1 VQREKHHYTKK
12 GVSCMKNLK
21 VLAVAGVVSAV
32 MFTGCEKA
40 PQVEIEK
47 AKQAVTAAETEA
59 SAYAAD
65 KVAAA
70 KAALDSALAA
80 VKAEDAKLIKN
91 YAAAKGKLAAAV
103 TAAEVA
109 TAEAAKYK
117 ETMKTEATE
126 LVGKAKAAVG
136 QSKRAVA
143 IAKNKATGVVRTLVA
158 DAEMSLAAAEK
169 ALTGNDFAAAK
180 TNASAAIEKTH
191 QAAKQLRKK

>member
-80 VKAEDAKLIKN
+80 VKANLPQPLLPPKWRPRKP
-91 YAAAKGKLAAAV
+91 
-103 TAAEVA
+103 
-109 TAEAAKYK
+109 
-117 ETMKTEATE
+117 
-126 LVGKAKAAVG
+126 
-136 QSKRAVA
+136 QSTR
-143 IAKNKATGVVRTLVA
+143 
-158 DAEMSLAAAEK
+158 
-169 ALTGNDFAAAK
+169 
-180 TNASAAIEKTH
+180 
-191 QAAKQLRKK
+191 KQ